1 MNNYVVKKQKLW
13 YMYEILKAK
22 IIVRAQTDY
31 NKSKTAHKGSLSP

>member
-1 MNNYVVKKQKLW
+1 MKNYVIKKTKI
-13 YMYEILKAK
+13 MIYEILKAK